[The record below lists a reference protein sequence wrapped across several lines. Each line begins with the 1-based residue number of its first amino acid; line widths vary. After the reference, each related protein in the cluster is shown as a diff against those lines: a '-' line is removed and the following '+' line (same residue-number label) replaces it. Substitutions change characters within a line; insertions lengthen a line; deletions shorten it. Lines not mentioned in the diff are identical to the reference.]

1 MTNEAKQVEMIRQ
14 QYEAKK
20 VTEVD
25 RLKEL
30 DKKVKRPV
38 KVFSYV
44 FGTVGSLV
52 LGTGMCLA
60 MEVIGS
66 MMGVG
71 IAIGCVGILMV
82 SITKPLHD
90 KMLNKRKQKYSKD
103 IFEMSDSIL
112 NNK

>member
-14 QYEAKK
+14 QYEEKK
-20 VTEVD
+20 ITEVD

-44 FGTVGSLV
+44 YGTVGALV
-52 LGTGMCLA
+52 MGTGMCLA
-60 MEVIGS
+60 MGVIGN

-71 IAIGCVGILMV
+71 IAVGCVGILMV
-82 SITKPLHD
+82 SSTVNLHD
-90 KMLNKRKQKYSKD
+90 KMLKRRKKKYSEK